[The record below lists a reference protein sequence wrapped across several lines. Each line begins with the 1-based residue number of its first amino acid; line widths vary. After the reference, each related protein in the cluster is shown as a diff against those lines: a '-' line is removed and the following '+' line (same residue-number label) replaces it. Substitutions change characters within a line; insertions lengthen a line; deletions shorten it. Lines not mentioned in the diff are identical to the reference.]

1 MLCDLLGTVDDKK
14 QPLLKIH
21 SLKCVW
27 LSKILLLSLSWYK
40 LHILSSTVTYLLTH
54 LLMNK
59 HFYCKER
66 CNQTCQKIASSYTL
80 KKGLFLLR
88 QHDPLLMHKILQKL
102 GTFSCLCYSSPTQ
115 ELTVKGPRVS
125 IKTNQWPVKNLDKT
139 EVILHGKIML
149 SPELWNQE

>member
-1 MLCDLLGTVDDKK
+1 MLCDLLGTVDDKT
-14 QPLLKIH
+14 
-21 SLKCVW
+21 W
-27 LSKILLLSLSWYK
+27 LNKILLLSLSWYK

-102 GTFSCLCYSSPTQ
+102 GTFSCLCYSSPTLSQ
-115 ELTVKGPRVS
+115 ALTVKGPRVS

>member
-66 CNQTCQKIASSYTL
+66 CNQTCQEIASSYTL

-88 QHDPLLMHKILQKL
+88 QTD
-102 GTFSCLCYSSPTQ
+102 LCYSSPTQ